1 MQESSQC
8 QVPEVARPC
17 FQSTTVGM
25 NSYIEKFCGANDAG
39 DVEGGD
45 DNAPPC
51 VLIDQVGFNELN
63 LQDYIV
69 NVNNLL

>member
-1 MQESSQC
+1 
-8 QVPEVARPC
+8 
-17 FQSTTVGM
+17 M